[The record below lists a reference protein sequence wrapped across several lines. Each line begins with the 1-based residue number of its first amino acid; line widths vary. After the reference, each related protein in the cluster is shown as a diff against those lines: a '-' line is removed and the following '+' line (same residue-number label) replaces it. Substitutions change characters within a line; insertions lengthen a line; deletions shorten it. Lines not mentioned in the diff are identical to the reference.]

1 MFNNYIAIYFQYPK
15 NKNNVRM
22 KEELIKD
29 ILNYFDVSIEQFNSS
44 SRREN
49 IVMARYVY
57 IYLQH
62 LNGRKIMEISRGLG
76 IPHSTIGN
84 AIKKIENEIDTNDE
98 INDFITILYR
108 KYV

>member
-1 MFNNYIAIYFQYPK
+1 
-15 NKNNVRM
+15 M

-29 ILNYFDVSIEQFNSS
+29 ILDYFNISIEQFNSN

-49 IVMARYVY
+49 IVMARYLY
-57 IYLQH
+57 IYLQR
-62 LNGRKIMEISRGLG
+62 LKGRKIMELSRGLG

-98 INDFITILYR
+98 INEFVTKLYK
-108 KYV
+108 KYR